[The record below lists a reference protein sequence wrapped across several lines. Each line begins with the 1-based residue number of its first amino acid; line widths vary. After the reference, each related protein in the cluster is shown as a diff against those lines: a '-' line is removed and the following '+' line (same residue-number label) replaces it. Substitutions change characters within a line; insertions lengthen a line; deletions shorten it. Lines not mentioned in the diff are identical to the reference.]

1 MRLAQCAFGIALLWL
16 TTAAPYTGAA
26 AEEALSPA
34 LRSCIEQMISIFE
47 YESKVQKYDIVED
60 LDDGRGYTA
69 GRSGFST
76 KDGDLLQVVQV
87 YDRMRPNNVLSGFIP
102 VLKQKQ
108 GTASTEGLEGLPAAW
123 KEAATD
129 PLFRQAQDQLND
141 ELYYSPAM
149 RVAGALGLRSPLA
162 KFSVYDAIVQHGF
175 GEDSDSLGGIVQ
187 AATSSAHGTPD
198 QVGEEKWLMA
208 FLTTRKEVLLN
219 ARDPT
224 TRAGW
229 RASIGRVDEQLRLL
243 KEGNLQLSPPLR
255 LNPYGTE
262 FTVKCA
268 NRSSAPT
275 SAPKKR

>member
-1 MRLAQCAFGIALLWL
+1 MVLAHFVLASQAVANAISAVCFWIALLWL

-47 YESKVQKYDIVED
+47 YESKVQKYDIVEH

-123 KEAATD
+123 KEAAT
-129 PLFRQAQDQLND
+129 
-141 ELYYSPAM
+141 
-149 RVAGALGLRSPLA
+149 
-162 KFSVYDAIVQHGF
+162 
-175 GEDSDSLGGIVQ
+175 
-187 AATSSAHGTPD
+187 
-198 QVGEEKWLMA
+198 
-208 FLTTRKEVLLN
+208 
-219 ARDPT
+219 
-224 TRAGW
+224 
-229 RASIGRVDEQLRLL
+229 
-243 KEGNLQLSPPLR
+243 
-255 LNPYGTE
+255 
-262 FTVKCA
+262 
-268 NRSSAPT
+268 
-275 SAPKKR
+275 

>member
-1 MRLAQCAFGIALLWL
+1 M
-16 TTAAPYTGAA
+16 T
-26 AEEALSPA
+26 
-34 LRSCIEQMISIFE
+34 
-47 YESKVQKYDIVED
+47 
-60 LDDGRGYTA
+60 
-69 GRSGFST
+69 
-76 KDGDLLQVVQV
+76 
-87 YDRMRPNNVLSGFIP
+87 
-102 VLKQKQ
+102 
-108 GTASTEGLEGLPAAW
+108 
-123 KEAATD
+123 
-129 PLFRQAQDQLND
+129 
-141 ELYYSPAM
+141 
-149 RVAGALGLRSPLA
+149 VAGALGLRSPLA

-243 KEGNLQLSPPLR
+243 KEGNLQLSSPLK

-275 SAPKKR
+275 SAPKKDSGRGPHFSGRNHHQCHQAAGAKLFSVRLPTHSGRLPDIWTGNKTHGNNVNQAPIAPPHFLVVGQSRDDMLTAVLAGSNHPDSQFIFNITSRVLQPMP